1 MLTTEA
7 PQAAPS
13 QAAIISAVTRHL
25 QARGIATARNIREF
39 SRAQLS
45 RRQWA
50 DFWGPRY
57 PMLAQLAPGL
67 PNAQLLSVLPAN
79 AMQLPD
85 LVAFANEVKGIQEV
99 VRWDLYSFKA
109 YPTAGTA
116 QLTFFDQTEG
126 TATNG
131 RADTNMVVAGALP
144 GNQMH
149 IQTSI
154 NVTPIPAV
162 ADAFAAAT
170 GKAVA
175 FGQWYPI
182 LMNSWLEFRISQKEE
197 IVGAPIALFPEGA
210 GLGSTVFGAAT
221 VVTNPSFPGN
231 GTPDN
236 LAMFHLDPPTGILPT
251 RPFTVS
257 LNWRTLNTVTTAGR
271 IGVNLDGWLI
281 RAIL

>member
-1 MLTTEA
+1 MMTIERAVRTFVRRERPDLRRF
-7 PQAAPS
+7 AA
-13 QAAIISAVTRHL
+13 
-25 QARGIATARNIREF
+25 EF
-39 SRAQLS
+39 SRGKLS
-45 RRQWA
+45 ARQWA

-57 PMLAQLAPGL
+57 PMMAQISQSL
-67 PNAQLLSVLPAN
+67 PNAQLLSVLPPSAL
-79 AMQLPD
+79 QLPD
-85 LVAFANEVKGIQEV
+85 LQAFANEIRGIQEV
-99 VRWDLYSFKA
+99 VRWDLYHFRA
-109 YPTAGTA
+109 YPTTGAA

-131 RADTNMVVAGALP
+131 RADTNMVVAGQLP

-162 ADAFAAAT
+162 ADAWAAAA

-175 FGQWYPI
+175 FGQWYPV
-182 LMNSWLEFRISQKEE
+182 LFDRCWLEFKISQKEVM
-197 IVGAPIALFPEGA
+197 VGGPIALYPEGA

-251 RPFTVS
+251 RPFSVT
-257 LNWRTLNTVTTAGR
+257 LNWRALNIVTTAGR

-281 RAIL
+281 RAVL